1 MACCYYR
8 QEISDAHLRIFV
20 DSDHAGDLLT
30 RRSTSGMANMRGKR
44 LLRHSSTLQGPI
56 GMNSGESESYALAH
70 GSAYS
75 LGTQS
80 MHEDWGLR
88 LSIATLSDSSSA
100 RSFSKRRGLGKQR
113 HVQTRFLWLQD
124 RVKLGHLS
132 VVTVL
137 GTENPADCLTKSLSK
152 NEILRSMGWMGVEVR

>member
-8 QEISDAHLRIFV
+8 QEVSAAHLRVYV

-30 RRSTSGMANMRGKR
+30 RRSTSGMIIMRGKHR
-44 LLRHSSTLQGPI
+44 LRHSSTLQGPI
-56 GMNSGESESYALAH
+56 GMNSGESEYYALVH

-80 MHEDWGLR
+80 MFEDWGLR
-88 LSIATLSDSSSA
+88 LNLTILSDSSSA
-100 RSFSKRRGLGKQR
+100 RPFAKRRGLGKQR

-124 RVKLGHLS
+124 RVKMNHL
-132 VVTVL
+132 VITVVL
-137 GTENPADCLTKSLSK
+137 GTENPADVLTNSLTK
-152 NEILRSMGWMGVEVR
+152 NEILRSMGWIGVEER